1 MVVDP
6 APARRTPKRL
16 LRLIDVVRPNSAEAK
31 ALTGLDIR
39 NRNMAR
45 RAAAKLFSAGVKMV
59 AVQIGDA
66 GDLVLWPG
74 GRASPRAAQEH
85 FLPRLKVKTVD
96 ATGAGDAF
104 AAGLAVALAEGRNY
118 REAGILANAAAALT
132 TTKLGA
138 QPALPNREAVARF
151 LRLSSG
157 HSRPFA

>member
-1 MVVDP
+1 
-6 APARRTPKRL
+6 RL

-39 NRNMAR
+39 NRNTAR

-59 AVQIGDA
+59 AVQIGHA
-66 GDLVLWPG
+66 GDLVLWPGGRAPRG

-138 QPALPNREAVARF
+138 QPALPTRREVEAF
-151 LRLSSG
+151 IK
-157 HSRPFA
+157 